1 VPGRSF
7 RLPADL
13 RLPLLAGLG
22 ALAVG
27 WLIVSFVPAFFLWRR
42 GDLIFYEEW
51 GPEITGHLLPYRDF
65 RLEYP
70 PGALLPFALPVYLHK
85 VFGYFKDYDFWF
97 RVETLGFWAIM
108 VGAVAWALH
117 ALRAPRRWT
126 YVALVFAGGSLLEV
140 GPIAVSRY
148 DVFPA
153 MFTALAVA
161 ALLAGRSRWAC
172 AAIAAGFVAKIYPVV
187 LLPIALI
194 ELHRARGRR
203 GVVEG
208 LGVGA
213 LVGLAGFGLF
223 LAQAPHGLWW
233 ATKRQ
238 VTRPLQVESLGA
250 SFFAL
255 AHQLGMRVHSV
266 KSYGSDNLTT
276 HGANIA
282 ATLSGVAVAVALVV
296 VWVLF
301 ARGRGSRSEIAVAFA
316 ASVTAYIAFSKVFSP
331 QYLIWLVPLVPIVGG
346 RRGILA
352 TALLASIIGMTQIW
366 EPYHYYEYEKAFTAW
381 VSALVIVRDWLVVLL
396 FVLLVR
402 GLWSD
407 RDAQQVDPLR
417 AAVVR
422 AHDHHALDTNSAVRG
437 LEPNR

>member
-1 VPGRSF
+1 VPRRSF

-27 WLIVSFVPAFFLWRR
+27 WLIVSFVPAFLLWRR
-42 GDLIFYEEW
+42 GDLIFYEAW
-51 GPEITGHLLPYRDF
+51 GPQITGHLLPYRDF

-70 PGALLPFALPVYLHK
+70 PGALLPFALPVYVHK
-85 VFGYFKDYDFWF
+85 VFGYYKDYDFWF
-97 RVETLGFWAIM
+97 RVQTLGFWAVM
-108 VGAVAWALH
+108 VAAVAWALWE
-117 ALRAPRRWT
+117 LKAPRRWM
-126 YVALVFAGGSLLEV
+126 YAALVFAGGSLLLV

-153 MFTALAVA
+153 MFTAFAVA
-161 ALLAGRSRWAC
+161 ALLADRPGWAC
-172 AAIAAGFVAKIYPVV
+172 AGIAAGFVAKVYPLV

-203 GVVEG
+203 GVAEG
-208 LGVGA
+208 LGVSV

-233 ATKRQ
+233 SAKRQ
-238 VTRPLQVESLGA
+238 LTRPLQIESLGA

-255 AHQLGMRVHSV
+255 ARQLGMRVHSV
-266 KSYGSDNLTT
+266 KGYGSDNLTT

-282 ATLSGVAVAVALVV
+282 ATLSGVAVVIALVV

-301 ARGRGSRSEIAVAFA
+301 ARGRGSRPEIAAAFA
-316 ASVTAYIAFSKVFSP
+316 ASVTAYIAFNKVFSP
-331 QYLIWLVPLVPIVGG
+331 QYLIWLVPLVPLVGG
-346 RRGILA
+346 RRGVRA
-352 TALLASIIGMTQIW
+352 TVLLAVIIGMTQIW
-366 EPYHYYEYEKAFTAW
+366 EPYHYYQYEKAFTAW
-381 VSALVIVRDWLVVLL
+381 ISVLVIVRDWLVVLL

-402 GLWSD
+402 ALVSG
-407 RDAQQVDPLR
+407 RDPEQVDSLR
-417 AAVVR
+417 TTVV
-422 AHDHHALDTNSAVRG
+422 
-437 LEPNR
+437 